1 MVRQKVDLG
10 LLSADLG
17 FEEFAPEPPE
27 FLILFADYD
36 VCQAQLTSPLTRMR
50 AEIEQRLGG
59 LELLKFADL
68 PVVDDGSTRAA
79 SPAPRPDHGLAGL

>member
-1 MVRQKVDLG
+1 MVQQKVDLG

-36 VCQAQLTSPLTRMR
+36 VSRAQLTTRSR
-50 AEIEQRLGG
+50 AC
-59 LELLKFADL
+59 
-68 PVVDDGSTRAA
+68 
-79 SPAPRPDHGLAGL
+79 APRSSNASVASSCSSSRTSRSSTTAALSCFACAESRS